1 MKKTMVSLIHNEGK
15 LMDIVNINVNVN
27 LDDEN

>member
-15 LMDIVNINVNVN
+15 LMNIVNINVNVN
-27 LDDEN
+27 LDYEN

>member
-27 LDDEN
+27 LDYEN